1 MGVMNARLRGD
12 LMEMEI
18 RDTARNIT
26 DELDRQLF
34 NIKTLYD
41 VSHELL
47 GLADVNLILK
57 NFLLMTM
64 GNFGAVQGFI
74 MTEDLTHREK
84 TRFEPVGFYEEDHL
98 LLEELANH
106 LLAKSRPE
114 GVEML
119 KGVLRGPKST
129 MPEMVCVTAF
139 KVDEHCSG
147 LLGLGRKLIGDEYS
161 QDDRELLATLVN
173 NLVASLKNARYSEAL
188 LKALEEVRILNSAK
202 DKVISHLSHE
212 LMTPIA
218 LVGGCLTQLEKRL
231 KSLPEETW
239 ERTMTRAKRAFR
251 RLSEVQYE
259 VTDIMKGK
267 KIRTHHFMSNL
278 LNQCADEIEQLFE
291 EETGGGPIVEK
302 IRRRIDAL
310 FGFKDAPPVDVQL
323 DRFVSEKL
331 EELRSVSA
339 HRGID
344 MVLRLEPPPAIR
356 IPLDPLEKVVRG
368 LIRNAVENTPDEGRI
383 EITVGNS
390 KGEVELS
397 VKDYGVGIAEEDQ
410 ARIFEGF
417 YHTQDTMDYSS
428 GKAFEFNAGGRGADL
443 LRMKIFSEQYGF
455 TLAMT
460 SERCRFIP
468 NANNT
473 CPGRISA
480 CGHCTSAEDCHRAG
494 GTTFRVVFPVQ

>member
-1 MGVMNARLRGD
+1 
-12 LMEMEI
+12 METEI
-18 RDTARNIT
+18 RDTPRNIT

-34 NIKTLYD
+34 NLKTLYD

-47 GLADVNLILK
+47 GLTDVNLILK

-173 NLVASLKNARYSEAL
+173 NLVASLKNARYSEEL
-188 LKALEEVRILNSAK
+188 LKALEEVRTLNSAK

-218 LVGGCLTQLEKRL
+218 LVGGTLTQLEKRL

-239 ERTMTRAKRAFR
+239 EKTMSRAKRAFK
-251 RLSEVQYE
+251 RLSEIQYE

-267 KIRTHHFMSNL
+267 TIRTHHFMSHL
-278 LNQCADEIEQLFE
+278 LNLCADEIEQLFE
-291 EETGGGPIVEK
+291 EEAGESTIVEK
-302 IRRRIDAL
+302 VRRRIDEL
-310 FGFKDAPPVDVQL
+310 FGSKETPPVEIQL
-323 DRFVSEKL
+323 DRFVSDTI
-331 EELRSVSA
+331 EELRGVSA
-339 HRGID
+339 YRGID
-344 MVLRLEPPPAIR
+344 VIARLEPSSSLR
-356 IPLDPLEKVVRG
+356 IPLDPLEKVVKG

-383 EITVGNS
+383 EISVGSN
-390 KGEVELS
+390 EDHVELT
-397 VKDYGVGIAEEDQ
+397 VKDYGVGIAAEDQ
-410 ARIFEGF
+410 ARIFTGF
-417 YHTQDTMDYSS
+417 YHTQDTMDYASRN
-428 GKAFEFNAGGRGADL
+428 AFEFNAGGRGADL
-443 LRMKIFSEQYGF
+443 LRMKIFSEHYGF
-455 TLAMT
+455 TLSMT
-460 SERCRFIP
+460 SSRCGHIP
-468 NANNT
+468 LSKDV
-473 CPGRISA
+473 CPGRISECA
-480 CGHCTSAEDCHRAG
+480 FCSAPEDCHRSG
-494 GTTFRVVFPVQ
+494 GTTFNVVFPDSLKFFPSL